1 MWDKNPFSPHLY
13 CLNTPILPTFFK
25 MEIYISLF
33 VENYFHGDWLYWKI
47 YIKPFKNVEIIKS
60 CSFLKYPRV
69 HDLDSYFCADDFQI
83 YVSLLSTSKTCPI
96 TWWTSCKFHDQ
107 NLFKTNLHFHLCSSF
122 CFQVDNFIS
131 AKDLIFSVIF
141 NEGLFSLELYISW
154 AFMSSILDYKLS
166 ISVPPILPTSPFLLS
181 L

>member
-13 CLNTPILPTFFK
+13 CLNTPILPAFFK
-25 MEIYISLF
+25 MKIYISLF

-47 YIKPFKNVEIIKS
+47 YIKPFKHVEIIKT

-69 HDLDSYFCADDFQI
+69 HDLNSYFCADDFQI

-107 NLFKTNLHFHLCSSF
+107 NLFKTNLHFHLCSWPHQGSNPYPLLWKHK
-122 CFQVDNFIS
+122 V
-131 AKDLIFSVIF
+131 LTT
-141 NEGLFSLELYISW
+141 GSLGSTHK
-154 AFMSSILDYKLS
+154 FRVSS
-166 ISVPPILPTSPFLLS
+166 
-181 L
+181 